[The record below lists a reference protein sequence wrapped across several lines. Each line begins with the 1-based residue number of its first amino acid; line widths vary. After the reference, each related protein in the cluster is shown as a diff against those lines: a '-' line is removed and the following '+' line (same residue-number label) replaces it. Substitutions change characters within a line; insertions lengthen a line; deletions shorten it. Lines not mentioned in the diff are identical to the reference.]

1 MIQIQ
6 HEMMHNKKIQDVQ
19 HIWYITNWGE
29 RITPNTNLKARANYW
44 LLLLENGYSSDY
56 DEEKEILR
64 FWKDEEIITIELK
77 GVDKHQPS

>member
-19 HIWYITNWGE
+19 HIWYITNCGE

-44 LLLLENGYSSDY
+44 L
-56 DEEKEILR
+56 
-64 FWKDEEIITIELK
+64 
-77 GVDKHQPS
+77 